1 MYYINWNNGLI
12 DEFEGTIEEAKMY
25 ADENSAYTQ
34 CDISI
39 EDENQEKIL
48 TRFWYGVQATEED
61 KEDEDIIEIGNGFYA
76 SWVEV

>member
-12 DEFEGTIEEAKMY
+12 DEFEGTLEEAKEF
-25 ADENSAYTQ
+25 ADEYSAYTQ

-61 KEDEDIIEIGNGFYA
+61 EDIIEIGNGFYG